1 MNNEENKLSWTRKNM
16 DSSVDEDDDKT
27 HFLDL

>member
-16 DSSVDEDDDKT
+16 DSSVDEDGDKT
-27 HFLDL
+27 YFLDL